1 MTGTSRSNSCDDTAK
16 ELVIIGLRIRTNNVI
31 TQQIEIK
38 TKKTKMNNIVAGG
51 NKTLPRKVDIS
62 VEASTI
68 TII

>member
-38 TKKTKMNNIVAGG
+38 TKKTKMNNIVAD
-51 NKTLPRKVDIS
+51 KTLPRKVDIS